1 MATIVLPEPTSPS
14 RRRDMGFGGPFSGVK
29 FFKILSIAFFWAP
42 VSSNGS
48 FFIKV
53 SSSVCGFF
61 IENDGCW
68 SRDFRQLWRES
79 WIKNISSNENRFLAA
94 SAHLTPRG
102 KCISRSAV
110 FKEGRLYFFK
120 MSSGMWSSKLSSG
133 ILPQTRFRA
142 KRSQRDVSPRV
153 SG

>member
-29 FFKILSIAFFWAP
+29 FFKILSIP
-42 VSSNGS
+42 

-102 KCISRSAV
+102 KGISRSAV